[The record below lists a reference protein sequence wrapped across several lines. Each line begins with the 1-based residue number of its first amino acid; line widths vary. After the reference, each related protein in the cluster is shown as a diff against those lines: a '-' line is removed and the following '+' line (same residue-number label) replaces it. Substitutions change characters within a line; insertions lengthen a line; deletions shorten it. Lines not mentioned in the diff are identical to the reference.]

1 MKVTREIYLTANE
14 SIQALKL
21 NTNKRLY
28 VFNDRGLVFYVFDTV
43 RELFKYLRGQA
54 QSNLFFENENDLDI
68 YINQESKA

>member
-28 VFNDRGLVFYVFDTV
+28 VFND
-43 RELFKYLRGQA
+43 K
-54 QSNLFFENENDLDI
+54 I
-68 YINQESKA
+68 